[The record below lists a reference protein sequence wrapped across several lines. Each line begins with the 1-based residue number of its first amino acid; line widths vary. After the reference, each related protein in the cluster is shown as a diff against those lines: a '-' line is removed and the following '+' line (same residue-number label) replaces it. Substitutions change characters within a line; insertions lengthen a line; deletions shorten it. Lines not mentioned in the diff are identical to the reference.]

1 MHFNHWRLARLGRG
15 AFFAA
20 AAAPGNKMNLYCYF
34 DEKRRVP
41 RRIKRVVIVSFA
53 LIVLVAACTAALT
66 YTDRNSSSS
75 PSTADEDLPV
85 LKIGVTDNDPYVY
98 VDTTGDYA
106 GIDIDI
112 AREACERAGL
122 KPQFVDI
129 DWNDRDRLL
138 KNGDIDCLWCDY
150 SPCYRE
156 DKYYWTEPYLTVTV
170 SVVAKKASGIK
181 SLAHLDGSRTIAVIA
196 GSVSERRLLAGDL
209 GISPDVQIKSYGSAE
224 LCKAALAKGYVDC
237 WMADVRSLDRLVAQ
251 YPGLYRVFA
260 DNVMTVDLG
269 VAFENSYEGS
279 YVKSLNTVLFDMDRD
294 GTIDRVVG
302 NYKAGATTSERGANP

>member
-1 MHFNHWRLARLGRG
+1 
-15 AFFAA
+15 
-20 AAAPGNKMNLYCYF
+20 MNLTCNF
-34 DEKRRVP
+34 GEMRRVP
-41 RRIKRVVIVSFA
+41 RRIKRAAIVSFVFI
-53 LIVLVAACTAALT
+53 LLVAACAAALT
-66 YTDRNSSSS
+66 YTVRNSSFSS
-75 PSTADEDLPV
+75 NEVDEDLPV

-98 VDTTGDYA
+98 VDATGDYA

-112 AREACERAGL
+112 AREACKRAGL
-122 KPQFVDI
+122 KPQFI
-129 DWNDRDRLL
+129 EISWNDRDRLL

-170 SVVAKKASGIK
+170 SVAAKKASGIK
-181 SLAHLDGSRTIAVIA
+181 SLAHLDGGRTIAVIA

-269 VAFENSYEGS
+269 VAFENSYEGP

-294 GTIDRVVG
+294 GTIDRVVS
-302 NYKAGATTSERGANP
+302 NYAAGAKS

>member
-1 MHFNHWRLARLGRG
+1 MLSNHWRLAHLGRG
-15 AFFAA
+15 AFFVA

-41 RRIKRVVIVSFA
+41 RRIKRGAIVS
-53 LIVLVAACTAALT
+53 LVLMLFVAVCAGALT
-66 YTDRNSSSS
+66 YTVRRSPSSSNE
-75 PSTADEDLPV
+75 ADKDLPV

-181 SLAHLDGSRTIAVIA
+181 SLAHLDGSKTIAVIA

-209 GISPDVQIKSYGSAE
+209 GISSDVQIKSYGSAE

-237 WMADVRSLDRLVAQ
+237 WMADVQSLDRLVAQ
-251 YPGLYRVFA
+251 YPGVYRVFA

-269 VAFENSYEGS
+269 VAFENSYEGE
-279 YVKSLNTVLFDMDRD
+279 YVKNLNTVLFDMDRD
-294 GTIDRVVG
+294 GTIDRIVS
-302 NYKAGATTSERGANP
+302 NYKAGATADGQRAES

>member
-1 MHFNHWRLARLGRG
+1 
-15 AFFAA
+15 
-20 AAAPGNKMNLYCYF
+20 MNLTCNF
-34 DEKRRVP
+34 GEMRRVP
-41 RRIKRVVIVSFA
+41 RRIKRAAIVSFVFI
-53 LIVLVAACTAALT
+53 LLVAACAAALT
-66 YTDRNSSSS
+66 YTVRNSSSS
-75 PSTADEDLPV
+75 SNEVDEDLPV

-98 VDTTGDYA
+98 VDATGDYA

-112 AREACERAGL
+112 AREACKRAGL
-122 KPQFVDI
+122 KPQFI
-129 DWNDRDRLL
+129 EISWNDRDRLL

-170 SVVAKKASGIK
+170 SVAAKKASGIK

-196 GSVSERRLLAGDL
+196 GSVSERRLLAGNL

-269 VAFENSYEGS
+269 VAFESSYEGP

-294 GTIDRVVG
+294 GTIDCIVS
-302 NYKAGATTSERGANP
+302 NYAAGAKS

>member
-1 MHFNHWRLARLGRG
+1 
-15 AFFAA
+15 
-20 AAAPGNKMNLYCYF
+20 MNPYCHF

-53 LIVLVAACTAALT
+53 LIVLVAACTAVLT
-66 YTDRNSSSS
+66 YTDRNSSSA

-98 VDTTGDYA
+98 VDATGDYA

-112 AREACERAGL
+112 AREACKRAGL
-122 KPQFVDI
+122 KPQFI
-129 DWNDRDRLL
+129 EISWNDRDRLL

-170 SVVAKKASGIK
+170 SVAAKKTSGIK

-260 DNVMTVDLG
+260 GNVMTVDLG
-269 VAFENSYEGS
+269 VAFENSYEGT

-294 GTIDRVVG
+294 GTIDRIVS
-302 NYKAGATTSERGANP
+302 NYAAGAKS

>member
-1 MHFNHWRLARLGRG
+1 M
-15 AFFAA
+15 
-20 AAAPGNKMNLYCYF
+20 
-34 DEKRRVP
+34 P
-41 RRIKRVVIVSFA
+41 RRIKRATIVSSA
-53 LIVLVAACTAALT
+53 LILLVVCAVVLAYTA
-66 YTDRNSSSS
+66 RNSSSS
-75 PSTADEDLPV
+75 SNEADKDLPV

-112 AREACERAGL
+112 AREACKRAGL

-170 SVVAKKASGIK
+170 SVAAKKTSGIK
-181 SLAHLDGSRTIAVIA
+181 SLAHLDGSKTIAVIA

-209 GISPDVQIKSYGSAE
+209 EISPDVQIKSYGSAE

-237 WMADVRSLDRLVAQ
+237 WMADVQSLDRLVVQ
-251 YPGLYRVFA
+251 YPGVYRVFA

-269 VAFENSYEGS
+269 VAFDVAYEGEC
-279 YVKSLNTVLFDMDRD
+279 VKNLNIALFDMDRD
-294 GTIDRVVG
+294 GTIERIVD
-302 NYKAGATTSERGANP
+302 NYKAGATTGGQGAES

>member
-1 MHFNHWRLARLGRG
+1 
-15 AFFAA
+15 
-20 AAAPGNKMNLYCYF
+20 MNLTCNF
-34 DEKRRVP
+34 GEMRRVP
-41 RRIKRVVIVSFA
+41 RRIKRAAIVSFVFI
-53 LIVLVAACTAALT
+53 LLVAACAAALT
-66 YTDRNSSSS
+66 YTVRNSSSS
-75 PSTADEDLPV
+75 SNEVDEDLPV

-98 VDTTGDYA
+98 VDATGDYA

-112 AREACERAGL
+112 AREACKRAGL
-122 KPQFVDI
+122 KPQFI
-129 DWNDRDRLL
+129 EISWNDRDRLL

-156 DKYYWTEPYLTVTV
+156 DKYYWTEPYLAVTV
-170 SVVAKKASGIK
+170 SVAAKKASGIK

-269 VAFENSYEGS
+269 VAFENSYEGP

-294 GTIDRVVG
+294 GTIDRIVS
-302 NYKAGATTSERGANP
+302 NYAAGAKS

>member
-1 MHFNHWRLARLGRG
+1 
-15 AFFAA
+15 
-20 AAAPGNKMNLYCYF
+20 MNLTCNF
-34 DEKRRVP
+34 GEMRRVP
-41 RRIKRVVIVSFA
+41 RRIKRAAIVSFVFI
-53 LIVLVAACTAALT
+53 LLVAACAAALT
-66 YTDRNSSSS
+66 YTVRNSSSS
-75 PSTADEDLPV
+75 SNEVDEDLPV

-98 VDTTGDYA
+98 VDATGDYA

-112 AREACERAGL
+112 AREACKRAGL
-122 KPQFVDI
+122 KPQFI
-129 DWNDRDRLL
+129 EISWNDRDRLL

-170 SVVAKKASGIK
+170 SVAAKKASGIK

-251 YPGLYRVFA
+251 HPGLYRVFA

-269 VAFENSYEGS
+269 VAFDDSYEGE
-279 YVKSLNTVLFDMDRD
+279 YVKNLDTALSDMDRD
-294 GTIDRVVG
+294 GTIEHIVD
-302 NYKAGATTSERGANP
+302 NYKAGATTGGQGAES

>member
-1 MHFNHWRLARLGRG
+1 
-15 AFFAA
+15 
-20 AAAPGNKMNLYCYF
+20 MNLTCNF
-34 DEKRRVP
+34 GEMRRVP
-41 RRIKRVVIVSFA
+41 RRIKRAAIVSFVFI
-53 LIVLVAACTAALT
+53 LLVAACAAALT
-66 YTDRNSSSS
+66 YTVRNSSSS
-75 PSTADEDLPV
+75 SNEVDEDLPV

-98 VDTTGDYA
+98 VDATGDYA

-112 AREACERAGL
+112 AREVCKRAGL
-122 KPQFVDI
+122 KPQFI
-129 DWNDRDRLL
+129 EISWNDRDRLL

-170 SVVAKKASGIK
+170 SVAAKKASGIK

-269 VAFENSYEGS
+269 VAFENSYEGP

-294 GTIDRVVG
+294 GTIDRIVS
-302 NYKAGATTSERGANP
+302 NYAAGAKS

>member
-1 MHFNHWRLARLGRG
+1 
-15 AFFAA
+15 
-20 AAAPGNKMNLYCYF
+20 MNLYCHF

-53 LIVLVAACTAALT
+53 LIVLVAACTAVLT

-170 SVVAKKASGIK
+170 SVAAKKASGIK

-209 GISPDVQIKSYGSAE
+209 GISPDVHIKSYGSAE

-237 WMADVRSLDRLVAQ
+237 WMADAQPLDRLVAQ

-269 VAFENSYEGS
+269 VAFENSYEGP

-294 GTIDRVVG
+294 GTIDRIVS
-302 NYKAGATTSERGANP
+302 NYAAGAKS

>member
-1 MHFNHWRLARLGRG
+1 
-15 AFFAA
+15 
-20 AAAPGNKMNLYCYF
+20 MNLTCNF
-34 DEKRRVP
+34 GEMRRVP
-41 RRIKRVVIVSFA
+41 RRIKRAAVVSFVFI
-53 LIVLVAACTAALT
+53 LLVAACAAALT
-66 YTDRNSSSS
+66 YTVRNSSSS
-75 PSTADEDLPV
+75 SNEVDEDLPV

-98 VDTTGDYA
+98 VDATGDYA

-112 AREACERAGL
+112 AREACKRAGL
-122 KPQFVDI
+122 KPQFI
-129 DWNDRDRLL
+129 EISWNDRDRLL

-170 SVVAKKASGIK
+170 SVAAKKASGIK

-269 VAFENSYEGS
+269 VAFENSYEGP

-294 GTIDRVVG
+294 GTIDRVVS
-302 NYKAGATTSERGANP
+302 NYAAGAKS

>member
-1 MHFNHWRLARLGRG
+1 
-15 AFFAA
+15 
-20 AAAPGNKMNLYCYF
+20 MNLYCYF

-224 LCKAALAKGYVDC
+224 LCKAALVKGYVDC

-260 DNVMTVDLG
+260 GNVMTVDLG
-269 VAFENSYEGS
+269 VAFENSYEGT

-294 GTIDRVVG
+294 GTIDRIVS
-302 NYKAGATTSERGANP
+302 NYAAGAKS

>member
-1 MHFNHWRLARLGRG
+1 
-15 AFFAA
+15 
-20 AAAPGNKMNLYCYF
+20 MNLTCNF
-34 DEKRRVP
+34 GEMRRVP
-41 RRIKRVVIVSFA
+41 RRIKRAAIVSFVFI
-53 LIVLVAACTAALT
+53 LLVAACAAALT
-66 YTDRNSSSS
+66 YTVRNSSSS
-75 PSTADEDLPV
+75 SNEVDEDLPV

-98 VDTTGDYA
+98 VDATGDYA

-112 AREACERAGL
+112 AREACKRAGL
-122 KPQFVDI
+122 KPQFI
-129 DWNDRDRLL
+129 EISWNDRDRLL

-170 SVVAKKASGIK
+170 SVAAKKASGIK

-260 DNVMTVDLG
+260 DNVMAVDLG
-269 VAFENSYEGS
+269 VAFENSYEGP

-294 GTIDRVVG
+294 GTIDRIVS
-302 NYKAGATTSERGANP
+302 NYAAGAKS

>member
-1 MHFNHWRLARLGRG
+1 
-15 AFFAA
+15 
-20 AAAPGNKMNLYCYF
+20 MNLYCYF

-53 LIVLVAACTAALT
+53 LIVLVAACTAVLT
-66 YTDRNSSSS
+66 YTDRNSSSA

-98 VDTTGDYA
+98 VDATGDYA

-112 AREACERAGL
+112 AREACKRAGL
-122 KPQFVDI
+122 KPQFI
-129 DWNDRDRLL
+129 EISWNDRDRLL

-224 LCKAALAKGYVDC
+224 LCKAALVKGYVDC

-260 DNVMTVDLG
+260 GNVMTVDLG
-269 VAFENSYEGS
+269 VAFENSYEGT

-294 GTIDRVVG
+294 GTIDRIVS
-302 NYKAGATTSERGANP
+302 NYAAGAKS

>member
-1 MHFNHWRLARLGRG
+1 
-15 AFFAA
+15 
-20 AAAPGNKMNLYCYF
+20 MNLYCYF

-41 RRIKRVVIVSFA
+41 RHIKRAAIVSFV
-53 LIVLVAACTAALT
+53 LIVLVAACMAVLT

-122 KPQFVDI
+122 NPQFVDI

-170 SVVAKKASGIK
+170 SVAAKKTSGIK
-181 SLAHLDGSRTIAVIA
+181 CLASLDGTKTIA

-209 GISPDVQIKSYGSAE
+209 EISPDVQIKSYGSAE

-237 WMADVRSLDRLVAQ
+237 WMADVQPLDRLVAQ

-269 VAFENSYEGS
+269 VAFENSYEGP

-294 GTIDRVVG
+294 GTIDRIVS
-302 NYKAGATTSERGANP
+302 NYAAGAKS

>member
-1 MHFNHWRLARLGRG
+1 
-15 AFFAA
+15 
-20 AAAPGNKMNLYCYF
+20 MNLTCNF
-34 DEKRRVP
+34 GEMRRVP
-41 RRIKRVVIVSFA
+41 RRIKRAVIVSFVFI
-53 LIVLVAACTAALT
+53 LLVAACAAALT
-66 YTDRNSSSS
+66 YTVRNSSSS
-75 PSTADEDLPV
+75 SNEVDEDLPV
-85 LKIGVTDNDPYVY
+85 LQIGVTDYDPYVY
-98 VDTTGDYA
+98 VDATGDYA

-112 AREACERAGL
+112 AREACKRAGL
-122 KPQFVDI
+122 KPQFI
-129 DWNDRDRLL
+129 EISWNDRDRLL

-156 DKYYWTEPYLTVTV
+156 DKYCWTEPYLTVTV
-170 SVVAKKASGIK
+170 SVAAKKANGIK

-269 VAFENSYEGS
+269 VAFENSYEGP

-294 GTIDRVVG
+294 GTIDRVVS
-302 NYKAGATTSERGANP
+302 NYAAGAKS